1 MNSKDKIIENIAH
14 RIRDEFRKHESL
26 DWALIASKKI
36 YSSYNISLIDDADL
50 RNKYP
55 ANVEGSNEF
64 NLTNKIDRV
73 SKPIKEGKMKSNTK
87 NTDGKDRQATPPP
100 GSPTNGKL
108 IDGRSMLG
116 LFNRGLKR
124 GK

>member
-1 MNSKDKIIENIAH
+1 MNSKDRIIENIAH

-26 DWALIASKKI
+26 DWALIAAKKI

-64 NLTNKIDRV
+64 NLTNNAEDIEYVRNRILTV
-73 SKPIKEGKMKSNTK
+73 
-87 NTDGKDRQATPPP
+87 
-100 GSPTNGKL
+100 
-108 IDGRSMLG
+108 LG
-116 LFNRGLKR
+116 VDKTLFDFDSENEEDEK
-124 GK
+124 